1 MSTTGVVIR
10 AQKER
15 SETRNERR
23 RQELP
28 RKQKTWSTV
37 SAVATLNF
45 ILYTLNFKMFS
56 LFCGLLRRASL

>member
-45 ILYTLNFKMFS
+45 ILYTLNF
-56 LFCGLLRRASL
+56 